1 MGKKQKNQI
10 NNIDDENVS
19 NVELW
24 QMAENEQNL
33 NVIEDLVEKDCFKQK
48 Y

>member
-10 NNIDDENVS
+10 NNIDDENIS
-19 NVELW
+19 NVESW

-33 NVIEDLVEKDCFKQK
+33 NVIEGLVEKDCFKQK
-48 Y
+48 C